1 MHDVGGLPN
10 GRSSDPLYR
19 YLRLLRKL
27 EVGWVVTVEPGLYF
41 NEHLIAAAK
50 PEAMA
55 YVNKALIDER
65 FMQIGGV
72 RIEDNVLI
80 TRDGYENLTTA
91 PKTRAA
97 VEELCV
103 KAAAQRA

>member
-1 MHDVGGLPN
+1 M
-10 GRSSDPLYR
+10 
-19 YLRLLRKL
+19 
-27 EVGWVVTVEPGLYF
+27 TVEPGIYF

-55 YVNKALIDER
+55 YVNKQLIEDR
-65 FMQIGGV
+65 YMRVGGV

-97 VEELCV
+97 VEALCV
-103 KAAAQRA
+103 KAA